1 MKGLCLIV
9 FCCSLSIAQACGD
22 GGDSLPEVDCSG
34 TIPTYSH
41 IKTTSFAKCTICH
54 ASAIKGAAR
63 VDAPASINFDMYA
76 DAKAEAKG
84 AASEV
89 NGGAM
94 PPAGYPKLSDEEKQ
108 ALYKWALC
116 GTPE

>member
-1 MKGLCLIV
+1 MKGLCLIA
-9 FCCSLSIAQACGD
+9 FCSSLALAQGCGD
-22 GGDSLPEVDCSG
+22 GGDSLPQVDCSG
-34 TIPTYSH
+34 TVPTYSQ
-41 IKTTSFAKCTICH
+41 IKTTGLTKCTSCH
-54 ASAIKGAAR
+54 ASALKTTAR
-63 VDAPASINFDMYA
+63 ADAPASINFDTFA

-94 PPAGYPKLSDEEKQ
+94 PPAGYPKLSEEEKQ